1 MYNFQTGIANRSI
14 LVKKHY
20 FIAKLISW
28 PWEGAIQHEQ
38 LIIYNFITLD
48 SISTATTVTEY
59 CRITY
64 ASNMLI
70 WTKFMTPYQ
79 NFVLP
84 LMILHILLKTTLLLL
99 FVTSLQAQISAFN
112 CTSMLNEGPSPH
124 GFSAKKKKKKKK
136 KFPPQNRGAPYT
148 QVRLIHRDLR
158 YAFPVKF
165 VK

>member
-1 MYNFQTGIANRSI
+1 MVAATMKISEYVVVVYNFQMGIANRSI
-14 LVKKHY
+14 LVKKHDL
-20 FIAKLISW
+20 IAKLISW

-84 LMILHILLKTTLLLL
+84 LTAI
-99 FVTSLQAQISAFN
+99 N
-112 CTSMLNEGPSPH
+112 
-124 GFSAKKKKKKKK
+124 
-136 KFPPQNRGAPYT
+136 Y
-148 QVRLIHRDLR
+148 
-158 YAFPVKF
+158 
-165 VK
+165 